1 MSEEISQ
8 IRKKLK
14 EHEKRISRLEE
25 LFQTKPERIKKKLSI
40 REFMLSKNPKTEAQK
55 TLAIA
60 YYLEKHDG
68 LTSSNAKDLESGF
81 RLAKEKLPRNVNYEV
96 IRNIQKGYIME
107 AEETKDNRKA
117 WCLTNSGVRYV
128 DNNFE
133 QEK

>member
-25 LFQTKPERIKKKLSI
+25 LFQTKPESIKKKLSI
-40 REFMLSKNPKTEAQK
+40 REFMLSKNPKTKAQK

-60 YYLEKHDG
+60 YYLEKYDG

-81 RLAKEKLPRNVNYEV
+81 RRAKEKPPRNVNYEV
-96 IRNIQKGYIME
+96 IRNIQKGYLME